1 MNMKI
6 ENYMIPLERRI
17 ISVEAIDNKLIIGF
31 EPEHYGDFLCD
42 LTDQVEE
49 VPRIGDTA
57 IFWNDAD
64 RTRAIIARLSD
75 DNSSDLTDA
84 SPYKAANDIWF
95 QNAIRFRSEDQYQ
108 QITGVTYVHK

>member
-1 MNMKI
+1 MKI
-6 ENYMIPLERRI
+6 KIEDYKIPLDSRI
-17 ISVEAIDNKLIIGF
+17 VSVEAIDNKLIIGF
-31 EPEHYGDFLCD
+31 EPERYGDFLCD

-57 IFWNDAD
+57 IFWNDED

-75 DNSSDLTDA
+75 DNSSDLTDEH
-84 SPYKAANDIWF
+84 SYKAANDIWF

-108 QITGVTYVHK
+108 QITGVTYVRK